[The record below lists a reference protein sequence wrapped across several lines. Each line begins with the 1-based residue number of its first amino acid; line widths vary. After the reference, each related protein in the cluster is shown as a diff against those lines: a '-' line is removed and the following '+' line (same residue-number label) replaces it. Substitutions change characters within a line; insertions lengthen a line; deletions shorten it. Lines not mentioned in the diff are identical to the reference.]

1 MLCEER
7 EQSSGKTVAQR
18 CLIHL
23 YVIFLVLLIKKKR
36 KETKKPTFIYV
47 YSLGFAK
54 HNTTVGKKQFFC
66 HLEWD

>member
-7 EQSSGKTVAQR
+7 EQPSGKTVAQR

-36 KETKKPTFIYV
+36 KETNKPTFFMYTP
-47 YSLGFAK
+47 LALQ
-54 HNTTVGKKQFFC
+54 NTTQQWEKNSSFAI
-66 HLEWD
+66 